1 MSGDDDAATRYERA
15 IAERDRLASFI
26 ELAPDG
32 FFVSA
37 VDGRYVEVNEAGCRL
52 FGYSRA
58 EILGKTVFD
67 FLTPEEATRLRHE
80 QVELQNDGVHR
91 FEWTLRRKDGSYLPI
106 EVNTRLLPDGQRQS
120 IIRDVSER
128 KRTQREQTL
137 LVEVGAVLASLDY
150 EGTLQRLVEV
160 VVRSLGDFVV
170 VFHFDGES
178 RLRPVASANRDPAKA
193 WCVDVMVKLPF
204 DRTPAH
210 PVWKAFETRHSV
222 VEEITP
228 EAYERLAPSQDHLRA
243 IRAAQPRSVVAVPLL
258 VGERCLGVLLIASAS
273 RVWELR
279 DLRIAE
285 ELGRRCALFLENA
298 RLHRAEKRATQAR
311 DEMLG
316 VVAHD
321 LRSPLNTIVL
331 QTRVLRLSDRSARK
345 PGEAIERA
353 ATRMNR
359 IIDDLLDIAQLEMG
373 RLKMSPARIC
383 PADLVAEVFE
393 LQEVRIT
400 SQSLHLRS
408 GTAEPLPEV
417 LADKGRMFQVFDNLI
432 GNAVRFTPRGSIS
445 LGARRADNEVVFWVA
460 DTGVGITANQLPYIF
475 ERFWQVRNLRGS
487 AGLGLSIVKLIVEAQ
502 GGRVWV
508 ESQPGVGS
516 TFFFTVPIAAE
527 HHRDKAGPN
536 INSHVCEAQAA
547 VLMTEDRGSLREQI
561 PERPDLQALEL
572 IDGWQKAGRHHRR

>member
-1 MSGDDDAATRYERA
+1 VVEKFTAEDYER
-15 IAERDRLASFI
+15 
-26 ELAPDG
+26 
-32 FFVSA
+32 V
-37 VDGRYVEVNEAGCRL
+37 
-52 FGYSRA
+52 
-58 EILGKTVFD
+58 T
-67 FLTPEEATRLRHE
+67 
-80 QVELQNDGVHR
+80 
-91 FEWTLRRKDGSYLPI
+91 
-106 EVNTRLLPDGQRQS
+106 
-120 IIRDVSER
+120 
-128 KRTQREQTL
+128 
-137 LVEVGAVLASLDY
+137 
-150 EGTLQRLVEV
+150 
-160 VVRSLGDFVV
+160 
-170 VFHFDGES
+170 
-178 RLRPVASANRDPAKA
+178 
-193 WCVDVMVKLPF
+193 
-204 DRTPAH
+204 
-210 PVWKAFETRHSV
+210 
-222 VEEITP
+222 
-228 EAYERLAPSQDHLRA
+228 PSQAHLPA
-243 IRAAQPRSVVAVPLL
+243 IRAAQPRSVMAVPLL
-258 VGERCLGVLLIASAS
+258 VGERRLGVLSIASAS

-331 QTRVLRLSDRSARK
+331 QTRVLGLSERAPRR
-345 PGEAIERA
+345 PAEAIERA
-353 ATRMNR
+353 AARMNR

-383 PADLVAEVFE
+383 PSDLVAEVFE

-400 SQSLHLRS
+400 SQSLQLRS
-408 GTAEPLPEV
+408 GAAETLPEV

-445 LGARRADNEVVFWVA
+445 LGARRADHEVVFWVA

-527 HHRDKAGPN
+527 QQRDKASPG
-536 INSHVCEAQAA
+536 ISSHVHEAREA
-547 VLMTEDRGSLREQI
+547 VLVAEDRGILREQA
-561 PERPDLQALEL
+561 PERPDPPSA
-572 IDGWQKAGRHHRR
+572 